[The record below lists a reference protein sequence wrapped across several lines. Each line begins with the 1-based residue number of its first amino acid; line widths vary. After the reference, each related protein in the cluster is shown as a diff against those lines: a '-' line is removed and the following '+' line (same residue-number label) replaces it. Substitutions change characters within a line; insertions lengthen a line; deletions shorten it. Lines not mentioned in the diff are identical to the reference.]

1 MILKNI
7 SSVSSQNLEEMDLK
21 DTTQKAS
28 EDKESLEKFENV
40 FDQAL
45 QAKDRLE
52 AIERNSVEL
61 QRERRQRDRREC
73 LEWWLDVF
81 KL

>member
-1 MILKNI
+1 MC
-7 SSVSSQNLEEMDLK
+7 SVLFHNLEKMDN
-21 DTTQKAS
+21 TQKAS
-28 EDKESLEKFENV
+28 ENKEYLEKFENV

>member
-1 MILKNI
+1 MFHD
-7 SSVSSQNLEEMDLK
+7 LEEMDN
-21 DTTQKAS
+21 TQKAS
-28 EDKESLEKFENV
+28 ENKESLEKFENV

-52 AIERNSVEL
+52 AIEKNSAES
-61 QRERRQRDRREC
+61 QRELRRQRHRREC

>member
-1 MILKNI
+1 MC
-7 SSVSSQNLEEMDLK
+7 SVLFHYLEKMDN
-21 DTTQKAS
+21 TQKAS
-28 EDKESLEKFENV
+28 ENKEYLEKFENV

-52 AIERNSVEL
+52 AIERNSAES
-61 QRERRQRDRREC
+61 QRELRRQRDRREC

>member
-1 MILKNI
+1 MFH
-7 SSVSSQNLEEMDLK
+7 NLEEMDLK
-21 DTTQKAS
+21 DEPQKES
-28 EDKESLEKFENV
+28 EHKESLEKFENV

-45 QAKDRLE
+45 FAKERLE

-61 QRERRQRDRREC
+61 QKERRQRDRREC
-73 LEWWLDVF
+73 LQWWLDVF

>member
-1 MILKNI
+1 MFH
-7 SSVSSQNLEEMDLK
+7 NLEEMDLK
-21 DTTQKAS
+21 DEPQNES
-28 EDKESLEKFENV
+28 EHKESLEKFENV

-45 QAKDRLE
+45 FAKERLE

-61 QRERRQRDRREC
+61 QKERRQRDRREC
-73 LEWWLDVF
+73 LQWWLDVF